1 MSNIAQ
7 ENQMKRN
14 YLTVIDNTVAQ
25 KMIANAY
32 AFFKNKNLCLESP
45 AEITAKCLGIS
56 RNQVIKY
63 KNFTDATARKIKRKR
78 PKKATSDLDPNIKRE
93 VRLVLYD
100 MVQNRIHVNLD
111 TLGAELSAKFIYT
124 YKRSSLAFLLKNLG
138 FSYKKDDSKRALMEK
153 SHVVALR
160 KVFLSKYMENVN
172 SAEKKPFIYLDETW
186 VFSNGTVTRSWQDED
201 LRSVKR
207 TSGDGGRY
215 IIINAG
221 KEEGFVENASLIFK
235 SKNNTLDY
243 HHEMNAENFEKWLQN
258 DLLPKLEEPSN
269 LVEKRPTTAWKKVD
283 LQLRLQKNCIAF
295 SELHKKDTLLKLCKA
310 HYKNPVYVVDNII
323 TAPGH
328 DVLRL
333 PPYHCIFNPIE
344 MVWSQTK
351 RFYDKDVLKSKNP
364 LDAWNRALQNITP
377 EQWKSYV
384 KHIENIIKTYWDKEK
399 FVKVNNIII
408 NLNVETD
415 ESDSDFNFA
424 ENDI

>member
-1 MSNIAQ
+1 
-7 ENQMKRN
+7 
-14 YLTVIDNTVAQ
+14 
-25 KMIANAY
+25 
-32 AFFKNKNLCLESP
+32 
-45 AEITAKCLGIS
+45 
-56 RNQVIKY
+56 
-63 KNFTDATARKIKRKR
+63 
-78 PKKATSDLDPNIKRE
+78 
-93 VRLVLYD
+93 
-100 MVQNRIHVNLD
+100 
-111 TLGAELSAKFIYT
+111 
-124 YKRSSLAFLLKNLG
+124 
-138 FSYKKDDSKRALMEK
+138 MEK
-153 SHVVALR
+153 PHVVALR

-186 VFSNGTVTRSWQDED
+186 VFSNGTVRRSWQDED
-201 LRSVKR
+201 LGSVKR

-221 KEEGFVENASLIFK
+221 NEEGFVENASLIFK

-258 DLLPKLEEPSN
+258 DLLPKLEEPSIIVLDN
-269 LVEKRPTTAWKKVD
+269 ASYHSRLEEKRPTTAWKKVD
-283 LQLRLQKNCIAF
+283 LQLWLQKNCIAF
-295 SELHKKDTLLKLCKA
+295 SELDKSL
-310 HYKNPVYVVDNII
+310 DNII
-323 TAPGH
+323 TTTGH

-351 RFYDKDVLKSKNP
+351 RFYDEDVLKSKNP
-364 LDAWNRALQNITP
+364 LDAWNRALQNVTP

-384 KHIENIIKTYWDKEK
+384 KHTENIIKTYWDKEK
-399 FVKVNNIII
+399 FVKVNKIII